1 MSIEYPL
8 NINGNELVKTW
19 SLLKKSMLTCV
30 NLRFDISPPLF
41 GRGEKLVLMVESR
54 MHRRE

>member
-41 GRGEKLVLMVESR
+41 GEGGEISSYG
-54 MHRRE
+54 

>member
-19 SLLKKSMLTCV
+19 SLLKKIYA
-30 NLRFDISPPLF
+30 NLR
-41 GRGEKLVLMVESR
+41 
-54 MHRRE
+54 

>member
-41 GRGEKLVLMVESR
+41 WEGGEISSYG
-54 MHRRE
+54 

>member
-1 MSIEYPL
+1 MSIECQL

-30 NLRFDISPPLF
+30 NLRFDISPPF
-41 GRGEKLVLMVESR
+41 WEGGEISSYG
-54 MHRRE
+54 